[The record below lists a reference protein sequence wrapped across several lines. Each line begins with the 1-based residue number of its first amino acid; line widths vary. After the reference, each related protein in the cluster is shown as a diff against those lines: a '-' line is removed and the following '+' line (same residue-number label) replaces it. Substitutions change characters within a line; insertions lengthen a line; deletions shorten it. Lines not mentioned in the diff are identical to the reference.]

1 MSLRQSGV
9 AGNLLRRAVRQ
20 RLQVR
25 AFHRTHNARARASRQ
40 DGMRREL
47 AVDRSAPMRAIQ
59 RGANVD
65 GIAKRLFDR

>member
-1 MSLRQSGV
+1 M
-9 AGNLLRRAVRQ
+9 
-20 RLQVR
+20 
-25 AFHRTHNARARASRQ
+25 RARRSRQ
-40 DGMRREL
+40 DGLRREL